1 MHKHH
6 KLDTVLRTIRQDL
19 ADVLKAQAIIEA
31 CRHSGHRWR
40 DRVLTPVAVIHWFL
54 RQILLGNTA
63 VQHVSLLAE
72 RTFTDSA
79 YCQARTRIPLE
90 VFRILLRNLNSV
102 LQPQT
107 RTDGLW
113 HGHRTFLIDGSAV
126 SMPDTPELQLHFG
139 QPGGQKA
146 GCGFPVAKILAMFN
160 FGTGLLMELAIA
172 PLRTHEMS
180 QIGLVHPTLQPGDVL
195 VGDRGFCS
203 FVHLAMLAQRGVHAV
218 FRLHQRQIVDFAP
231 GRPFA
236 GPKESGPQAKG
247 KVRSRQIRKLG
258 PMDQVVEWF
267 RPASVPKW
275 LETEKLAAMPDCVT
289 VRELQYAIEK
299 RGYRTRQI
307 VLVTTLL
314 DAEAYPAESLA
325 ELYGMRWRVEQNLR
339 DLKQTLGM
347 DILKCKSV
355 EGVLKEIHAFAI
367 VHNLV
372 RVVMA
377 EAAKRQGVRPDR
389 ISFAEALRWLESA
402 DFDMELPRLVV
413 NPERPGRAEP
423 RVRKRRPKQ
432 FPLMKK
438 PRAKWK
444 QDLSTQ
450 QLAA

>member
-6 KLDTVLRTIRQDL
+6 NLDTVLGTIRQDL
-19 ADVLKAQAIIEA
+19 ADVLKPQAIIEA
-31 CRHSGHRWR
+31 CKQSGHRWR
-40 DRVLTPVAVIHWFL
+40 DRVLTPVAVVHWFL

-63 VQHVSLLAE
+63 LQHVSLLAK

-79 YCQARTRIPLE
+79 YCQARTRIPLKA
-90 VFRILLRNLNSV
+90 FQILLRNLNSA
-102 LQPQT
+102 LQTQT
-107 RTDGLW
+107 QTDGLW
-113 HGHRTFLIDGSAV
+113 HGHRTFLIDGSTV
-126 SMPDTPELQLHFG
+126 SMPDTPELQSHFG

-180 QIGLVHPTLQPGDVL
+180 QISLVHPTLQPGDVL

-218 FRLHQRQIVDFAP
+218 FRLHQRQIVDFAT

-236 GPKESGPQAKG
+236 GSKQTGPKAKG

-258 PMDQVVEWF
+258 PLDQIVEWY
-267 RPASVPKW
+267 RPASIPNW
-275 LETEKLAAMPDCVT
+275 LDAEKLAEMPDRVT

-299 RGYRTRQI
+299 RGYRTRRI

-347 DILKCKSV
+347 DILKCKTV
-355 EGVLKEIHAFAI
+355 DGVLKEIHAFAI
-367 VHNLV
+367 IHNLV
-372 RVVMA
+372 RVVMT
-377 EAAKRQGVRPDR
+377 EAAKRQGVWPGR
-389 ISFAEALRWLESA
+389 ISFADTLRWLESV

-413 NPERPGRAEP
+413 NPVRPDRAEP

-432 FPLMKK
+432 FPLMNK

-444 QDLSTQ
+444 QDLMTQ